1 MGLTARWVADRR
13 VIPDEGLEAFGD
25 GLVAAY
31 DATFRRTRPR

>member
-1 MGLTARWVADRR
+1 MALTARWVAERR
-13 VIPDEGLEAFGD
+13 GVEEGLEAFGD